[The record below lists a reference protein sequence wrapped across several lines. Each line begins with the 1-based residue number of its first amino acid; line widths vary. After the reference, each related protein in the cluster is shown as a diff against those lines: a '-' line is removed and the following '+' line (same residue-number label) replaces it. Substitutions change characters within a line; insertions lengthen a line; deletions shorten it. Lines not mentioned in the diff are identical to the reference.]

1 MIVINTAN
9 PLEDKVSDP
18 LAPYQSQAHKDIAQS
33 LNSYNIPF
41 VYKQPMLVVE
51 NGKRMIEYADFFL
64 PTYNGLAIDYIIE
77 SNSAIFQRKKNI
89 YQDNQIP
96 AVLVGRRDLNKPNW
110 ASRLYG
116 TLQQI
121 YHRNPAYR
129 APRKYG

>member
-1 MIVINTAN
+1 MIVINNADT
-9 PLEDKVSDP
+9 LEDKVTDP
-18 LAPYQSQAHKDIAQS
+18 IAPYQSQEHRKIAQA
-33 LNSYNIPF
+33 LNSYNLPF

-51 NGKRMIEYADFFL
+51 NGRKMIEYADFFL
-64 PTYNGLAIDYIIE
+64 PGYNGLAIDYIIE
-77 SNSAIFQRKKNI
+77 SNSAIFRRKKNV

-96 AVLVGRRDLNKPNW
+96 AILVGKKDLKQPNW